1 MKNNNK
7 QTKNNVS
14 AKRLAKIE
22 RYINTHR
29 GEVKY
34 TQGTLS
40 ITPLVAGSQSY
51 NSGVGQ
57 GDTSD
62 TRTGLRINAH
72 KFYLNIAYK
81 MTSSCNVRCVV
92 VRDMMNQGAVPTITE
107 VLEQATV
114 ISPLNYNN
122 FVAQKRFILMKD
134 FTRHFTV
141 GGVLFDTVTNSFKL
155 DVQLSYGG
163 SGFGAIDAR
172 KNSIFVYTVT
182 DTASA
187 GTIDLYSRLDFT
199 DE

>member
-1 MKNNNK
+1 MKKNN
-7 QTKNNVS
+7 TKRNNDVS
-14 AKRLAKIE
+14 AHRLAKIE
-22 RYINTHR
+22 RYIKSHR
-29 GEVKY
+29 GETKY

-62 TRTGLRINAH
+62 TRAGLRINAH
-72 KFYLNIAYK
+72 TFYANFNYK
-81 MTSSCNVRCVV
+81 MTASSNVRFII
-92 VRDMMNQGAVPTITE
+92 VRDTMNQGAVPLITE
-107 VLEQATV
+107 VLETASV

-122 FVAQKRFILMKD
+122 FIAQKRFILLKD
-134 FTRHFTV
+134 HTRHFTV
-141 GGVLFDTVTNSFKL
+141 GGVLFDTSLNKFKL

-163 SGFGAIDAR
+163 NGFGVSDAR

-187 GTIDLYSRLDFT
+187 GTLELYTRLDFT